1 MIRKIR
7 SFFLKSSIK
16 FEGIMA
22 TKNGGRLII
31 VGIFLIAIILIVG
44 SIYFSGHDKFIEER
58 AEEII
63 EAKTGMRI
71 DLTPSSPEE
80 PETNK

>member
-1 MIRKIR
+1 
-7 SFFLKSSIK
+7 
-16 FEGIMA
+16 MA
-22 TKNGGRLII
+22 TKNGGRIII
-31 VGIFLIAIILIVG
+31 VGAFIMAIALIVG

-58 AEEII
+58 VEEII

-71 DLTPSSPEE
+71 DLTPNSPE